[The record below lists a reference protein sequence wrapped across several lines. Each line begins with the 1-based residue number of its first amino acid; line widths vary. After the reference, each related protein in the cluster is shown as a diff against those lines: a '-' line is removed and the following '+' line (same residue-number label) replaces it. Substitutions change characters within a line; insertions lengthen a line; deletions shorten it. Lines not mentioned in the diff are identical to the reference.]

1 MTGYGLTTFKGTTV
15 SRFEVTI
22 IGIERKV
29 NNGHDLILIRMK
41 GGPITERGANLIHGM
56 SGSPIYI
63 NGKCIGA
70 FSQGEAW
77 PKEPVGMVTPIEDM
91 LEAWDPDIPQQP
103 PYFQPADKQPT
114 PNAPTNPS
122 PTDKDKPEA
131 SKGKK
136 EKGKTTRAGIYPQ
149 PSTLNPQPVT
159 VQLSTPV
166 TVGARR
172 IKTIV
177 LNAGPNS
184 AWQVGTIA
192 PCCTGRPHLQWSAA
206 SATNSAKRSKRNW
219 TSAALL

>member
-1 MTGYGLTTFKGTTV
+1 MLGIGVLGQSAQAAPPHYADIMPLSQVKPGMTGYGLTTFKGTTI

-41 GGPITERGANLIHGM
+41 GGPITERGANLIYGM

-103 PYFQPADKQPT
+103 PYFQPAEKQPT
-114 PNAPTNPS
+114 PNAPSNPS
-122 PTDKDKPEA
+122 PTDKNRPGDKET
-131 SKGKK
+131 GRRG
-136 EKGKTTRAGIYPQ
+136 EKGKVGQGTGNSEQATGANQSAIENRKSKIVTRARCPR
-149 PSTLNPQPVT
+149 
-159 VQLSTPV
+159 LSLS
-166 TVGARR
+166 ARGEL
-172 IKTIV
+172 KP
-177 LNAGPNS
+177 L
-184 AWQVGTIA
+184 
-192 PCCTGRPHLQWSAA
+192 C
-206 SATNSAKRSKRNW
+206 
-219 TSAALL
+219 